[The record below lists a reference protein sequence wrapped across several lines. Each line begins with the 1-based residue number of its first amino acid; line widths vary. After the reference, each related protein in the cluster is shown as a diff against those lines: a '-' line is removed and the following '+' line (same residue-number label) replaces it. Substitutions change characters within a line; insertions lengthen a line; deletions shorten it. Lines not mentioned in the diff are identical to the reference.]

1 MDAEIWKD
9 VLQYDGKY
17 QVSSKGRV
25 RRLELDGTYK
35 DMPTIFARKETV
47 VVVLS
52 KKVDGETVRKT
63 LQVKRIEAEAFIP
76 NPDPT
81 YYKCV
86 ICKDCDDQ
94 NLDVD
99 NLMWATLSQSRKQ
112 RIAKGQVSKGKRKI
126 RDLSTGVVYDS
137 YARCCR
143 ELGIDPHKLRRI
155 VDTDKEWNNHKFA
168 SITPQGVKRSVKFS
182 KLAEVIDRRCLT
194 YGRN

>member
-35 DMPTIFARKETV
+35 DMPTTFARKETV

-63 LQVKRIEAEAFIP
+63 FQVKRIEAEAFIP

-99 NLMWATLSQSRKQ
+99 NLMWATHSQSRKQ
-112 RIAKGQVSKGKRKI
+112 RIAKGQVSKGKRKVK
-126 RDLSTGVVYDS
+126 DLLTGIVYDS
-137 YARCCR
+137 YAKCSK
-143 ELGIDPHKLRRI
+143 ELGIDPHRLRRT
-155 VDTDKEWNNHKFA
+155 VDTDKDWNGHKFV
-168 SITPQGVKRSVKFS
+168 SITPQGIRRSIKFS
-182 KLAEVIDRRCLT
+182 KLYSAIN
-194 YGRN
+194 GGN

>member
-1 MDAEIWKD
+1 MNAEIWKD

-17 QVSSKGRV
+17 QVSSKGNV
-25 RRLELDGTYK
+25 RRQEPDGTYT
-35 DMPTIFARKETV
+35 DVSVRFARNETMV
-47 VVVLS
+47 VGLS
-52 KKVDGETVRKT
+52 KTVNGKSIRKT
-63 LQVKRIEAEAFIP
+63 VQVKRIEAEAFIP

-86 ICKDCDDQ
+86 ICKDCNDQ
-94 NLDVD
+94 NLDVE
-99 NLMWATLSQSRKQ
+99 NLMWANHSQSKKQ
-112 RIAKGQVSKGKRKI
+112 RIAKGKVSKGKRKI

-182 KLAEVIDRRCLT
+182 KLAEVIDRRCLIH
-194 YGRN
+194 GRN